1 MFDNVLSSF
10 KNKLES
16 KLTSLNCLKDKVY
29 VVETSED
36 TDGAIITT
44 YSLSGSNS
52 AYTLLNS
59 WCSSFINE
67 TSYPEYD
74 RIPKIV
80 IPNANIGKPSSPSL
94 NLHMYY
100 AIMSLFIQL
109 EAEPFNGEYTER
121 EEDVNYNLI
130 NAYAD
135 GTKSFEDYNSFTE
148 EFFKRAEYW
157 NIRGHLFEILEN
169 AHEGTFIKRLDRLVD
184 NLCSFLDNEEIK
196 YNSAEFTTDDYNSND
211 ENATRPY
218 SKAEKYWSYHN
229 ADKRNRMNDL
239 NWKIDNTIELIRQ
252 DVQTFYYTLIKLVY
266 DYLRLYEEASRYI
279 SSGETFISALQKTS
293 TEPNKSLGD
302 VYAKIN
308 VNGFSRY
315 SSELSTVYNYFTKA
329 LEARDRSKYKDD
341 DENNIYLRKYY
352 QYEVLKDCRFFERS
366 VTLLNQVQALRTS
379 LDI

>member
-169 AHEGTFIKRLDRLVD
+169 AHEGTFIKRREKLVND
-184 NLCSFLDNEEIK
+184 LCSFLDNEELK
-196 YNSAEFTTDDYNSND
+196 YNSVKFVTDDYNSNN
-211 ENATRPY
+211 ENSPRPY
-218 SKAEKYWSYHN
+218 SKAEKYN
-229 ADKRNRMNDL
+229 E
-239 NWKIDNTIELIRQ
+239 IDGVGTIDE
-252 DVQTFYYTLIKLVY
+252 V
-266 DYLRLYEEASRYI
+266 
-279 SSGETFISALQKTS
+279 
-293 TEPNKSLGD
+293 
-302 VYAKIN
+302 
-308 VNGFSRY
+308 
-315 SSELSTVYNYFTKA
+315 
-329 LEARDRSKYKDD
+329 RDR
-341 DENNIYLRKYY
+341 I
-352 QYEVLKDCRFFERS
+352 FS
-366 VTLLNQVQALRTS
+366 VM
-379 LDI
+379 DKF